1 MTRIAAQP
9 KLFLG
14 LSCVRSISSV
24 REFHVHVELRCER
37 KNRKAYFFLTTMP
50 HEKVIASVVLEPL
63 SASVVKA
70 ID

>member
-37 KNRKAYFFLTTMP
+37 KNRKAYFF
-50 HEKVIASVVLEPL
+50 
-63 SASVVKA
+63 
-70 ID
+70 